1 MIKIVV
7 LSDLHIVP
15 EGKLSHGLDT
25 TERLEAGIQF
35 VNSRHADADLIILAG
50 DLADHGETAAYQRL
64 KASLEKFVFPPVLT
78 LGNHDNIDRFV
89 DQFGMELLNDQTDKI
104 DHVIDKNGHRIIVMD
119 TSVPGQSGG
128 RLEERQLVWL
138 QQCLDTANGLP
149 VIIIMHHNMTSFG
162 VPTDGIIL
170 ENGEA
175 FARIAGT
182 CATLRHVIAGHV
194 HMSVSGTMMGVP
206 FCTIAG
212 GHYSIEPTLG
222 KPTPTHGTEFVP
234 RREGPGQLA
243 VVLSDEKATVV
254 HMENYIDRHLVM
266 APRLFQK

>member
-1 MIKIVV
+1 MIKIIV

-35 VNSRHADADLIILAG
+35 VDSRHADADLIVLAG
-50 DLADHGETAAYQRL
+50 DLADHGEIAAYQRL
-64 KASLEKFVFPPVLT
+64 QESLGKFVLPPVLT

-89 DQFGMELLNDQTDKI
+89 EQFGAAFVNEQTGKI
-104 DHVIDKNGHRIIVMD
+104 DHLIDKNGHRIIVLD
-119 TSVPGQSGG
+119 TSVPGQPGG
-128 RLEERQLVWL
+128 RLEQRQLDWL
-138 QQCLDTANGLP
+138 KQSLDTAAGLP
-149 VIIIMHHNMTSFG
+149 VIIIMHHNLTSFG

-170 ENGEA
+170 ENGET
-175 FARIAGT
+175 FAGIVSSCDT
-182 CATLRHVIAGHV
+182 VRHVIAGHV

-212 GHYSIEPTLG
+212 GHYNIEPMLG
-222 KPTPTHGTEFVP
+222 EPTQTHGTEFVP
-234 RREGPGQLA
+234 RREGPAQLA
-243 VVLSDEKATVV
+243 VVLSNETATVV

-266 APRLFQK
+266 APGLFQK